1 MTIPHGGVHTAAMP
15 EPTPERRLAAFL
27 ARYETPI
34 AARARSARRKLRALL
49 PGAVELVYDNYN
61 ALVIA
66 FSPTDRTSDAMIS
79 IALYPRWVTLFF
91 LEGVELSDPK
101 RLLVGDGKQVRRLVI
116 EGPDTLEQPAIR
128 ALIAQAWKRAGAP
141 ERAAGHRLV
150 IKSVSAKQRP
160 RRSPTR

>member
-1 MTIPHGGVHTAAMP
+1 MP

-27 ARYETPI
+27 ARYDPKV
-34 AARARSARRKLRALL
+34 AACGRMARRKLRALL

-61 ALVIA
+61 ALVIGFGPSEKTSEAA
-66 FSPTDRTSDAMIS
+66 FS

-91 LEGVELSDPK
+91 LDGVHLSDPK
-101 RLLVGDGKQVRRLVI
+101 RILLGDGKQVRRLVI
-116 EGPDTLEQPAIR
+116 EGPETLDQPAVR

-141 ERAAGHRLV
+141 TGPPKRRLV

-160 RRSPTR
+160 RRPA